1 MPLIEDTVIILCCSE
16 QDYLRL
22 ILDLL
27 CVFML
32 NVIPRKTEDSNIGK
46 V

>member
-1 MPLIEDTVIILCCSE
+1 MPLTEDTVIILCCPE

-27 CVFML
+27 RAC
-32 NVIPRKTEDSNIGK
+32 IGNALP
-46 V
+46 

>member
-1 MPLIEDTVIILCCSE
+1 MPLIEDTVIILCCPE

-27 CVFML
+27 CACMYFPEKYK
-32 NVIPRKTEDSNIGK
+32 IAI
-46 V
+46 

>member
-1 MPLIEDTVIILCCSE
+1 MPLIEDTVIILCCPE

-27 CVFML
+27 GVCVCEMYF
-32 NVIPRKTEDSNIGK
+32 PKK
-46 V
+46 